1 MKIYHGTSFE
11 NACKILSCDEWAYP
25 IEKYLLSEYNTCKE
39 LGIEFKHKEP
49 CKEALGLYFTTNV
62 NHAALYAKRFDKPVV
77 LFYDNAEINDG
88 CIDFMILDSIPTSKV
103 KAVLLSDFK
112 IGFYGGLVNA
122 LYGRAKYVSRLHYGG
137 IVYGDSLE
145 GLRTLL
151 LKYIN
156 NLKELTDRN
165 K

>member
-49 CKEALGLYFTTNV
+49 FMEALGLHFSTDV

-77 LFYDNAEINDG
+77 LFYDNADIKDS
-88 CIDFMILDSIPTSKV
+88 CIDVMILGAIPTSKV
-103 KAVLLSDFK
+103 KAVQLSDFK
-112 IGFYGGLVNA
+112 IGFYGGLINA
-122 LYGRAKYVSRLHYGG
+122 LYGRAKYVSRFHYGG
-137 IVYGDSLE
+137 IVYGDSLK
-145 GLRTLL
+145 GLKTLL

-156 NLKELTDRN
+156 NLKDLTDRN

>member
-1 MKIYHGTSFE
+1 MRIYHGTSFE
-11 NACKILSCDEWAYP
+11 NACKILSCDEWVYP

-49 CKEALGLYFTTNV
+49 VAEALGLYFSTNV

-77 LFYDNAEINDG
+77 LFYDSADIKES
-88 CIDFMILDSIPTSKV
+88 CIDFMILGAIPTSKV
-103 KAVLLSDFK
+103 KALQLSDFK
-112 IGFYGGLVNA
+112 IGFYGGLINA
-122 LYGRAKYVSRLHYGG
+122 LYGKAKYVSRFYYGG
-137 IVYGDSLE
+137 IVYGDTLK
-145 GLRTLL
+145 GVKTLL

-156 NLKELTDRN
+156 NLKDLTDKN